1 MFNIQNFIEEI
12 YCPNCNKNSYVVIKN
27 SNYLK
32 INSLEDLKNI
42 YRSSADELLIDQL
55 VKCINCNLQYLNPR
69 VNSKIII
76 ESYEDNID
84 ETHISQDVSR
94 IETFTKS
101 LKKIIKIF
109 DIKNFEE
116 KSFLDIGSASGACL
130 RSIKSFGFKE
140 EGYELSKWMVEY
152 GKKKYDV
159 NINQGSIA
167 NVGENKRF
175 DLISFWDV
183 LEHVTEL
190 DETLKKV
197 KKISKDNGFII
208 INVPN
213 IKSLACTIMG
223 NRWPF
228 YLNVHLYYFSKDT
241 IKTLLKKYNFD
252 LVDHFPHWQYLE
264 LGYLCK
270 RAKKYMKIFNYV
282 EKLIL
287 FLRLSNISIPYNIGQ
302 TTFIFKNNK
311 SE

>member
-1 MFNIQNFIEEI
+1 M
-12 YCPNCNKNSYVVIKN
+12 
-27 SNYLK
+27 
-32 INSLEDLKNI
+32 KNI

-130 RSIKSFGFKE
+130 RSIKNFGFKE